1 LNDFIVNIDE
11 TNAAALLIEESHKR
25 PVVVDFW
32 ADWCEPCKVLMPLL
46 EKIAA
51 EYQGAFLLAKVNAD
65 EQQMIAQQ
73 FGVRSLPTVMVIQG
87 GQPVDGFA
95 GAQPEAQVR
104 EMLEKYLPKPWDG
117 LLQQAQELMAQDDFP
132 AALPLL
138 RRAWDESGQS
148 HDITLALAHV
158 LIECLRLD
166 EAEKLLDGV
175 RMADQDEVYEQL
187 RAQLEI
193 KREAAKSPEIEALEQ
208 RLLDNPEDLDVRHQ
222 LGVQYTNGGQFKE
235 GMEQFIY
242 ILQREL
248 DHGDGAT
255 KRLLL
260 DTIATMGKGDP
271 LAGIPWQRSTSASFT
286 ACFTDSVT
294 DAGRPSEQ
302 YRQAFQPDPFA
313 LYDCERRRVLSGA
326 LPGSRS

>member
-1 LNDFIVNIDE
+1 MNDFIVNIDE

-95 GAQPEAQVR
+95 GALPEAQVR

-117 LLQQAQELMAQDDFP
+117 LLQQAQELMTQGDFT

-138 RRAWDESGQS
+138 RRAWDESGHS
-148 HDITLALAHV
+148 HDITLALAHA

-166 EAEKLLDGV
+166 EAEKILDGV

-208 RLLDNPEDLDVRHQ
+208 RLLDNPEDLDVRQQ

-271 LAGIPWQRSTSASFT
+271 LAVEYQRK
-286 ACFTDSVT
+286 
-294 DAGRPSEQ
+294 
-302 YRQAFQPDPFA
+302 
-313 LYDCERRRVLSGA
+313 LYSL
-326 LPGSRS
+326 LY

>member
-1 LNDFIVNIDE
+1 
-11 TNAAALLIEESHKR
+11 
-25 PVVVDFW
+25 
-32 ADWCEPCKVLMPLL
+32 
-46 EKIAA
+46 
-51 EYQGAFLLAKVNAD
+51 
-65 EQQMIAQQ
+65 
-73 FGVRSLPTVMVIQG
+73 
-87 GQPVDGFA
+87 
-95 GAQPEAQVR
+95 
-104 EMLEKYLPKPWDG
+104 MLEKYLPKPWDG
-117 LLQQAQELMAQDDFP
+117 LLQQAQELMAQGDFP
-132 AALPLL
+132 EALPLL
-138 RRAWDESGQS
+138 RRAWEESGHS
-148 HDITLALAHV
+148 HDITLALAHA

-166 EAEKLLDGV
+166 EAEKILDGV

-271 LAGIPWQRSTSASFT
+271 LAAEYQRK
-286 ACFTDSVT
+286 
-294 DAGRPSEQ
+294 
-302 YRQAFQPDPFA
+302 
-313 LYDCERRRVLSGA
+313 LYSL
-326 LPGSRS
+326 LY